1 MSLERTPFQK
11 FFIFFGI
18 ICVLVVAM
26 FVSWMK
32 DQIAFE
38 KMEAEAFRVIKTG
51 KKYENDVYLP
61 QMQVAGPDGKMVNI
75 FDGERYTLLNI
86 WATWCTPCIKE
97 MPALRR
103 INRLL
108 AYEDK
113 WRVIAVSIDKPS
125 DMEKVVDFTNRL
137 KVRDF
142 AMFMDVN
149 KQVQKNI
156 NIKGLPMTLVVNK
169 KGKILYEFYG
179 DVLWTDSNIMLFLRH
194 MDLAR

>member
-1 MSLERTPFQK
+1 
-11 FFIFFGI
+11 
-18 ICVLVVAM
+18 
-26 FVSWMK
+26 MK

>member
-38 KMEAEAFRVIKTG
+38 KMEAEAFSVIKTG

>member
-38 KMEAEAFRVIKTG
+38 KMETEAFRVIKTG

-113 WRVIAVSIDKPS
+113 WRVIAVSIDKSS